1 MWQSVLYIDFKCLL
15 LQYGLRQ
22 KMNRS
27 GNYRGNAVNGSFL
40 NMLKKLFITV
50 IIKQDISR

>member
-27 GNYRGNAVNGSFL
+27 GNYRGNAVNESFL